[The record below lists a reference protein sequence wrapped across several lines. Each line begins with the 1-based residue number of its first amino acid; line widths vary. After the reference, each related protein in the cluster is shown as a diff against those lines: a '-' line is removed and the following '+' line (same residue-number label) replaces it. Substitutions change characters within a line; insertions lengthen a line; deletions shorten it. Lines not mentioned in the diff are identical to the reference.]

1 MRYLSFALN
10 LQNELRVNL
19 SSLEATANRK
29 DKGETFRESQ
39 EAYGCRTG
47 ILRFENR
54 SGTSSA
60 PFVGKRLRK
69 LPVIADDHKVVGTIT
84 DRDICMAAATK
95 HRPPGEITV
104 GEVIDGNVY
113 TCRLDTDL
121 DEAMLTMKQEQ
132 VRRLP
137 VVDADGKLQGVLS
150 LADIILSAEPHS
162 AKAVKLS
169 AASIMET
176 LKAICSPRAVSV
188 PEPQKVQGNG
198 A

>member
-1 MRYLSFALN
+1 MKVKKLMVAEPAFCDSKTDLASVAHL
-10 LQNELRVNL
+10 LW
-19 SSLEATANRK
+19 
-29 DKGETFRESQ
+29 
-39 EAYGCRTG
+39 
-47 ILRFENR
+47 ENDCG
-54 SGTSSA
+54 S
-60 PFVGKRLRK
+60 
-69 LPVIADDHKVVGTIT
+69 LPVIADDHKVVGMIT

-104 GEVIDGNVY
+104 GEVIDGSVY

-121 DEAMLTMKQEQ
+121 DEAMLTMKQKQ

-176 LKAICSPRAVSV
+176 LKAICSPRAASV
-188 PEPQKVQGNG
+188 PEPQKVQGKG

>member
-1 MRYLSFALN
+1 MKVKELMFA
-10 LQNELRVNL
+10 EPAFCD
-19 SSLEATANRK
+19 S
-29 DKGETFRESQ
+29 ETDL
-39 EAYGCRTG
+39 AAVAH
-47 ILRFENR
+47 LLWENDCG
-54 SGTSSA
+54 S
-60 PFVGKRLRK
+60 V
-69 LPVIADDHKVVGTIT
+69 PVLAHDHKVVGMIT

-104 GEVIDGNVY
+104 AEVIDGNVH

-121 DEAMLTMKQEQ
+121 GEAMRTMKQAQ

-137 VVDADGKLQGVLS
+137 VVDADGKLQGILS

-169 AASIMET
+169 AGPIMET
-176 LKAICSPRAVSV
+176 LKAICSPRTVSAA
-188 PEPQKVQGNG
+188 EPQKGQGKG